1 MARWTRPGINLNMS
15 DKTAEFA
22 GMQYMIDK
30 CGTGYRSI
38 IVDQLRRLV
47 YSRFKWYGPTNA
59 EAHALEWALVTGG
72 QVGIVRSKLDLMAQ
86 TPGGVFVGAIGQ
98 QNPEIDFYGNP
109 LSVVITGL
117 NGKTISA
124 TKQDDF
130 VVGYDSMA
138 HTNFG
143 VLVDPY
149 ETKINNYATLIDNAL
164 QMWIVAAETRKSGM
178 VFQVA
183 TERQKKFLEKV
194 LSKISG
200 NSPYIVVLGD
210 VSGVNTQANFAPS
223 NTDALKD
230 YHDYLLNC
238 IGWALDDLGLENQPQ
253 QKQERLVVTEAKNN
267 RNLSRYI
274 GADSLLARKAICDE
288 LREKGIADWEVEFY
302 LDSVGEESMNEAN
315 EEGDA
320 NNALL

>member
-1 MARWTRPGINLNMS
+1 MARWSRPGINMNMAE
-15 DKTAEFA
+15 KTAEFA
-22 GMQYMIDK
+22 GMQYIVDRG
-30 CGTGYRSI
+30 GTSYREI

-47 YSRFKWYGPTNA
+47 YSRFKWYGPTNE

-72 QVGIVRSKLDLMAQ
+72 QVGIVRSKLNFDTMS
-86 TPGGVFVGAIGQ
+86 PEGVFVGMIGQ
-98 QNPEIDFYGNP
+98 QNPEIDFYGKP
-109 LSVVITGL
+109 LSVIITGL
-117 NGKTISA
+117 NGKTIKA
-124 TKQDDF
+124 NEQKDF

-143 VLVDPY
+143 ILVNPY
-149 ETKINNYATLIDNAL
+149 ETKINNYAKLIDNAL
-164 QMWIVAAETRKSGM
+164 QMWIIAAETRKSGM
-178 VFQVA
+178 VFQVN

-194 LSKISG
+194 LEKISG

-210 VSGVNTQANFAPS
+210 VSGVNTSANFAPS

-288 LREKGIADWEVEFY
+288 LREKGIADWDVEFY
-302 LDSVGEESMNEAN
+302 LDSVAVESMNEAN
-315 EEGDA
+315 VEGDA
-320 NNALL
+320 GDVVL